1 MNKVV
6 KSFNIF
12 VDTDRGRHTGICTA
26 DNYEL
31 NLSRVNIEAGK
42 NQHIR
47 LTVQNFSMFKNFTN
61 VNQNNNK
68 FRLVAIA
75 TNGIPILDE
84 IVELPTKDYD
94 DRTALA
100 IAVSLAI
107 RGRLDTI
114 QGVTTSNGNNANN
127 PIVND
132 TKQISILINLAANH
146 GLSQIFVLSPD
157 TANGALNDNA
167 SLLGNK
173 KGNDEN
179 LVVPNPMDQNTLVQ
193 LTDEGATSTVL
204 NDQFALQ
211 LPFPC
216 QLQTEQFVYL
226 RTNLGNSNLET
237 SSLGRVTSPIT
248 DAHHSDILGRFT
260 IASQD
265 FVQFDSPN
273 NNEYFIDLKQ
283 NHLQG
288 IKLRL
293 TNSHNQP
300 LPQIADQNK
309 RGNLSFTC
317 VLRCDIIQNRD
328 IMPSFSKP
336 FKPEH
341 PAAFDKVYNKYD
353 PLDIRNN

>member
-12 VDTDRGRHTGICTA
+12 VDTDRGRHTGSCTA
-26 DNYEL
+26 DDYEL
-31 NLSRVNIEAGK
+31 NLSRVNIDAGK

-68 FRLVAIA
+68 FRLVVVSNTGAVLSD
-75 TNGIPILDE
+75 TLEVIPAA
-84 IVELPTKDYD
+84 DYD
-94 DRTALA
+94 DRASLSSAVQKLIISRLTAQPIGLA
-100 IAVSLAI
+100 NVTDGNSATDSVTPDK
-107 RGRLDTI
+107 RLNIKIDLPV
-114 QGVTTSNGNNANN
+114 GHALGN
-127 PIVND
+127 V
-132 TKQISILINLAANH
+132 
-146 GLSQIFVLSPD
+146 FVLSPD
-157 TANGALNDNA
+157 TANGVLNDSA
-167 SLLGNK
+167 PLLGNK
-173 KGNDEN
+173 KGHDEN
-179 LVVPNPMDQNTLVQ
+179 LVVNPIAGVFNQVEDEAAVEVIANNE
-193 LTDEGATSTVL
+193 LTIR
-204 NDQFALQ
+204 F
-211 LPFPC
+211 PFPC

-237 SSLGRVTSPIT
+237 SSLGRVTSPVT

-260 IASQD
+260 IASQE

-273 NNEYFIDLKQ
+273 NNEYFIDIKQ

-293 TNSHNQP
+293 TNSHNLP
-300 LPQIADQNK
+300 LPQIVDQNK

-336 FKPEH
+336 FQPEH
-341 PAAFDKVYNKYD
+341 PARFDKVYNKYD
-353 PLDIRNN
+353 PLDIRND

>member
-12 VDTDRGRHTGICTA
+12 VDTDRGRHTGSCTA
-26 DNYEL
+26 DDYEL
-31 NLSRVNIEAGK
+31 NLSRVNIDAGK

-68 FRLVAIA
+68 FRLVA
-75 TNGIPILDE
+75 TNTAGARLLDE
-84 IVELPTKDYD
+84 IVEIPRRDYD
-94 DRTALA
+94 DRASLALA
-100 IAVSLAI
+100 LSIAI

-114 QGVTTSNGNNANN
+114 GGVTTSNGNTANN
-127 PIVND
+127 IVDD
-132 TKQISILINLAANH
+132 TKEINLLIDLAAGHALGNV
-146 GLSQIFVLSPD
+146 FVLSPD

-173 KGNDEN
+173 KGHDEN
-179 LVVPNPMDQNTLVQ
+179 LNVPNPINQAIIDQLR
-193 LTDEGATSTVL
+193 DEGAPSVVA
-204 NDQFALQ
+204 NNQ
-211 LPFPC
+211 LAIKFPFPC

-260 IASQD
+260 IASQE
-265 FVQFDSPN
+265 FVQFNSPN
-273 NNEYFIDLKQ
+273 NNEYFIDIKQ

-293 TNSHNQP
+293 TNSHNLP
-300 LPQIADQNK
+300 LPQIVDQNK

-336 FKPEH
+336 FQPEH
-341 PAAFDKVYNKYD
+341 PARFDKVYNKYD
-353 PLDIRNN
+353 PLDIRND